1 MNLSVQIE
9 FPDEL
14 WSAVSRSYE
23 SANYQGAILDGVVAL
38 ATAIREKTGLDG
50 DGVALVGKAFGG
62 ETPLLK
68 VNRLRTES
76 EQNEQRG
83 IETILRGVFQGVRNP
98 RAHART
104 DDDRQ
109 TCDAILTTVAWLW
122 AIVDRA
128 GMQFAKENLLARVLD
143 PDFVETEEY
152 ADLLVQEIPE
162 SKVFD
167 VCVALFDRRGETRP
181 GPFAIM
187 LKSLEKRLSP
197 EQRHEMHSLASEIL
211 QTTNEDGDV
220 RRLLSAFSGDRWV
233 YISKTARLRIE
244 NRLIRSIGDGR
255 YDVQKNRVAGGA
267 LGTWIT
273 SISPHMEMKLQYR
286 HQLLRKL
293 RTEDYEE
300 LEYVFRWFRNEI
312 VNLDAEPEPELLRA
326 IEAGLRR
333 GDRRFYDL
341 ADVYVVFGDLPEKI
355 TEAYEKFEEKNL
367 DPYQADDPF

>member
-1 MNLSVQIE
+1 LNLSVQIE

-220 RRLLSAFSGDRWV
+220 RRLLSAPVSVVFT
-233 YISKTARLRIE
+233 Y
-244 NRLIRSIGDGR
+244 
-255 YDVQKNRVAGGA
+255 
-267 LGTWIT
+267 
-273 SISPHMEMKLQYR
+273 LQF
-286 HQLLRKL
+286 LRKKV
-293 RTEDYEE
+293 RQ
-300 LEYVFRWFRNEI
+300 
-312 VNLDAEPEPELLRA
+312 ELLAALEGNLRVDPA
-326 IEAGLRR
+326 HRSKLKRFALFLEKRGLHLVATPSSRVGSSR
-333 GDRRFYDL
+333 SYRVESGSY
-341 ADVYVVFGDLPEKI
+341 AATSSGV
-355 TEAYEKFEEKNL
+355 
-367 DPYQADDPF
+367 